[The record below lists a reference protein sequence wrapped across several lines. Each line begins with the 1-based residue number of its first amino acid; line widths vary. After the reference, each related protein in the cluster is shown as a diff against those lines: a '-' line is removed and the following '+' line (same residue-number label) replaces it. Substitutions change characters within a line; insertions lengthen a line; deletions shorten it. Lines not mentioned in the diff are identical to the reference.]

1 VTGTPPLL
9 PLDPVRRNLLSE
21 PQAEE
26 DPLLAYLE
34 SLCAA
39 LLARDAA
46 VIRRHLRHPLAR
58 TLPRSVRDEA
68 LAIARLG
75 ERTLRAPINALRFYH
90 QTTQL
95 LMGSESRRVAA
106 AAESAETGS
115 PDQLEFPLA
124 ANDD

>member
-1 VTGTPPLL
+1 M
-9 PLDPVRRNLLSE
+9 R
-21 PQAEE
+21 EE
-26 DPLLAYLE
+26 EESLLAYLE

-46 VIRRHLRHPLAR
+46 AIRRHLRHPLSR
-58 TLPRSVRDEA
+58 TLPRAVRDEA

-75 ERTLRAPINALRFYH
+75 DRTLRAPINTLRFYH

-95 LMGSESRRVAA
+95 LLGSDTRRAA
-106 AAESAETGS
+106 PAGESAQPPS

-124 ANDD
+124 ANDE

>member
-1 VTGTPPLL
+1 M
-9 PLDPVRRNLLSE
+9 
-21 PQAEE
+21 
-26 DPLLAYLE
+26 E

-46 VIRRHLRHPLAR
+46 AIRRHLRHPLAR

-75 ERTLRAPINALRFYH
+75 ERTLRAPVQTLRFYH

-106 AAESAETGS
+106 AEASEPGS
-115 PDQLEFPLA
+115 TDQLEFPLA
-124 ANDD
+124 ANDE